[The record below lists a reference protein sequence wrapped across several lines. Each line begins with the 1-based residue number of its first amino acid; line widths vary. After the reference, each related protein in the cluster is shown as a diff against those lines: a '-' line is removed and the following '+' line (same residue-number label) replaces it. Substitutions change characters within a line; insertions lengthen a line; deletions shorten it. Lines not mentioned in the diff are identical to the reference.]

1 MNADVGTL
9 ERVRLEETRR
19 DALCSV
25 VVDAAYATV
34 MTSTAGLQP
43 LRQDPCHPV
52 KTEID

>member
-34 MTSTAGLQP
+34 LTSTAASSHCARTPATQ
-43 LRQDPCHPV
+43 
-52 KTEID
+52 